1 MANRELNMYKLKD
14 AVEALLAG
22 IQIKKI
28 ARQQKISKN
37 TVKKYRNILKTILDA
52 SPEIK
57 TDITKIMTHFSE
69 IRKEERYS
77 ENFGWLEKNQE
88 LVNQL
93 SGKCNNYIALI
104 RKLNENGFQGSYS
117 SLLRYIS
124 KHRDNREEPVF
135 RIETKPGDYAQ
146 VDFGYIGYVY
156 DNEKKALTKAWVFV
170 LVLCYSRDA
179 YYEIVKNQDTKT
191 WCRCHVNAFEYFG
204 GVPKIIIPDNLKSAI
219 IKAAFMDPLVNR
231 SYADLAKHYN
241 FQIDPCLP
249 GTPEHKGK
257 VESGVKYV
265 KNNFLPFRTFS
276 DFSDANLQLKEWNK
290 NTARVRIHGT
300 TRQKPEH
307 LFYTYEKQVLT
318 ALNPDRFEIPVY
330 KEPKVYRD
338 IHIQLDKAYYSVPCE
353 YRGQRVLARKTESQ
367 VAIFN
372 DAYELIAVHMPGS
385 PGKRR
390 TKMEHYPPDEFNYMK
405 YDSHYC
411 MDKALE
417 IGENTLLVVD
427 ELLHGGVIRNLRS
440 AQNIIRMKKKYGK
453 TRLESACKRA
463 VYFKNYTYAGIKSIL
478 EKELDKQL
486 FLFDD
491 EHPDKKLN
499 HGYARNIKEIL
510 MEVKYGDIFTN

>member
-14 AVEALLAG
+14 AVEALLSG
-22 IQIKKI
+22 IPIKRI
-28 ARQQKISKN
+28 ARQQRISKN
-37 TVKKYRNILKTILDA
+37 TVKKYRNILGIILKA
-52 SPEIK
+52 NPEIE
-57 TDITKIMTHFSE
+57 TNIEKIMTHFSV

-77 ENFGWLEKNQE
+77 ENFGWLEQNQE

-93 SGKCNNYIALI
+93 SGQCKNYIVLI
-104 RKLNENGFQGSYS
+104 RKLNENGFNGSYS
-117 SLLRYIS
+117 SLLRYIA
-124 KHRDNREEPVF
+124 KYKDKRENPVF
-135 RIETKPGDYAQ
+135 RIETKPGEYAQ
-146 VDFGYIGYVY
+146 VDFGYMGHIY
-156 DNEKKALTKAWVFV
+156 DKEKGMLVKAWVFV
-170 LVLCYSRDA
+170 MVLCYSRDA
-179 YYEIVKNQDTKT
+179 YYEIVKNQNINT
-191 WCRCHVNAFEYFG
+191 WCQCHINAFECFG
-204 GVPKIIIPDNLKSAI
+204 GVPEIIIPDNLKSAI

-265 KNNFLPFRTFS
+265 KNNFLPFRTFF
-276 DFSDANLQLKEWNK
+276 DFTDANNQLKEWNK

-307 LFYTYEKQVLT
+307 LFDTYEKQALT

-338 IHIQLDKAYYSVPCE
+338 IHIQVDKAYYSVPCE
-353 YRGQRVLARKTESQ
+353 YRGQRVLARKTDTQ
-367 VAIFN
+367 VAVFN
-372 DAYELIAVHMPGS
+372 DAYELIAVHMPGN

-417 IGENTLLVVD
+417 IGENTLSVVD

-440 AQNIIRMKKKYGK
+440 AQNIIRMQKKYGK
-453 TRLESACKRA
+453 ARLEAACWRA
-463 VYFKNYTYAGIKSIL
+463 VYFKNYTYAGIKNIL
-478 EKELDKQL
+478 EKELDKQS
-486 FLFDD
+486 FLFD
-491 EHPDKKLN
+491 EEYPEKELN
-499 HGYARNIKEIL
+499 TGYARNIKAML
-510 MEVKYGDIFTN
+510 MEAKYGNLFPN